1 MFKPTWRKYLPVIT
15 ILLKRSTD
23 SEQILNMNHTDFE
36 RAVAGRKT
44 KFSFSQLQLNAG
56 RLNSEVK
63 HNPIAK
69 ELAEL
74 LQEDSLTMRIIAGK
88 RYEFEMN
95 NEFQLFIRNNTPP
108 AEVLPLID
116 AEEDA
121 LLIGDEVVT
130 AGDTAKVD

>member
-1 MFKPTWRKYLPVIT
+1 MFKPTWRKYLPVMT
-15 ILLKRSTD
+15 ILLKRSTG

-44 KFSFSQLQLNAG
+44 KFSFSQLQLNNG
-56 RLNSEVK
+56 KINPEVK

-74 LQEDSLTMRIIAGK
+74 LQEDSSTMRILAGK

-95 NEFQLFIRNNTPP
+95 NDFQLVIRNNTPVLE
-108 AEVLPLID
+108 AVLP
-116 AEEDA
+116 EEDA
-121 LLIGDEVVT
+121 EVVT
-130 AGDTAKVD
+130 AEDAVKAE